1 MTEAHTT
8 CWYDQDDAESILHLS
23 GEWRLARLASIDAD
37 LSKLSLDRQRLIVDG
52 SQLSM
57 LDTAAAMT
65 LLHRLVRSD
74 NRPGAVSV
82 RGFTPQHQRVLELVR
97 LRVTRNSGVAVRVPR
112 SIIGSLGYGA
122 SQIAALIAGH
132 VNFLGTV
139 AVGFYW
145 LVRHPR
151 TLRVKEFTVQIE
163 QACLRAIP
171 VVSLATFLIGIV
183 VAYLLSLQAE
193 HYGIGI
199 FVVDGVAMGVTREFS
214 PIIVAVIV
222 AGRSG
227 AAFTAQLGSMRLAQE
242 IDAIQTLG
250 LSPLGVLVL
259 PRVLALVVG
268 LPLLVFVGDILS
280 IAGAVLVTE
289 PMLGITPVVF
299 VSRLR
304 EELDPSHVMV
314 GFIKAPVF
322 AIAIAV
328 IGCRMGMTAGRDTR
342 AVGQATTSTVVQSI
356 VSVIVLDAAF
366 AVLFQQIGW

>member
-1 MTEAHTT
+1 MSEAQAA
-8 CWYDQDDAESILHLS
+8 CWYDQDDGGPVLHLS
-23 GEWRLARLASIDAD
+23 GQWRLARLGPIDAG
-37 LSKLSLDRQRLIVDG
+37 LAKLNLDAQRLIVDG
-52 SQLSM
+52 SQLAM

-65 LLHRLVRSD
+65 LLIRLTRSD
-74 NRPGAVSV
+74 NRPGTVSI
-82 RGFTPQHQRVLELVR
+82 RGFATHHQRVLELVR
-97 LRVTRNSGVAVRVPR
+97 LRLSESSGGAVRVPR
-112 SIIGSLGYGA
+112 STIGSLGYGA
-122 SQIAALIAGH
+122 WQIATLIAGH
-132 VNFLGTV
+132 VNFIGMI
-139 AVGFYW
+139 AVGFYS
-145 LVRHPR
+145 LLRHPR
-151 TLRVKEFTVQIE
+151 TLRLKEFTVQLE
-163 QACLRAIP
+163 QACLSAIP
-171 VVSLATFLIGIV
+171 VVSLATFLIGVV
-183 VAYLLSLQAE
+183 VAYLLCLQAE
-193 HYGIGI
+193 QYGVGI
-199 FVVDGVAMGVTREFS
+199 FVVDGVAMGLTREFS
-214 PIIVAVIV
+214 PVIVAVIV

-259 PRVLALVVG
+259 PRVLALVAG

-304 EELDPSHVMV
+304 EELDPSHVMA